1 MILEVETDAEFVEG
15 FADLQHFF
23 GVGDAVGAAEGLV
36 FVEADVVLVVV
47 FEGVAD
53 ADPGGWPVFAD
64 LRELSEAVLD
74 VVLEV
79 LEFFGV
85 AGEVEGE
92 EFFEV
97 SKFSSEFAF
106 VERAF
111 VVALFVL
118 DDEDGAVVGED
129 ANDVEPVVEVGVF
142 TAIVHH

>member
-1 MILEVETDAEFVEG
+1 METDAEFVEG

-53 ADPGGWPVFAD
+53 ADPGCRPVFAD
-64 LRELSEAVLD
+64 LGKLSKAVLD
-74 VVLEV
+74 IVLEV

-111 VVALFVL
+111 VAAFFVL
-118 DDEDGAVVGED
+118 DDEDGAVFGED
-129 ANDVEPVVEVGVF
+129 SDDVEPVVEVGVF
-142 TAIVHH
+142 TAIVYD